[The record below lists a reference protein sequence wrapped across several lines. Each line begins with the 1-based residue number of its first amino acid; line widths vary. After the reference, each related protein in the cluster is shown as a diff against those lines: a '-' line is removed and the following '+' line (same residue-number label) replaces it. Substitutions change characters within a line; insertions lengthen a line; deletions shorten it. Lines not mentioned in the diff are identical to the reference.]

1 MTAPATIPPRAPSAR
16 PMASKPV
23 ATPRAVPIPIPTI
36 SHTPAKR
43 SCKAFISLPSGQ
55 GPAVADDIDMISLHY
70 RMSSRKHAK
79 TLNHR
84 GHGEHRDLEASS
96 SVSFWLSVVQD
107 KP

>member
-43 SCKAFISLPSGQ
+43 SCKAFISP
-55 GPAVADDIDMISLHY
+55 PPVDIWMISSQYL
-70 RMSSRKHAK
+70 MSSWEEAAK
-79 TLNHR
+79 SLHHR
-84 GHGEHRDLEASS
+84 GHGEHRDLEESLSVS
-96 SVSFWLSVVQD
+96 SVLSVVKD
-107 KP
+107 KTAQT